1 MLNQYNIQTQHDRI
15 NSIKQ
20 VIQEVTLCGL
30 SRAGF
35 FKSAVFYGETALR
48 VF

>member
-1 MLNQYNIQTQHDRI
+1 MNSIISQMLNQYNIQTQHDRI

-20 VIQEVTLCGL
+20 VIQEVTLCGF

-35 FKSAVFYGETALR
+35 F
-48 VF
+48 